1 MKKLTV
7 ALLFL
12 MCAGCQ
18 YFGYQDDNCTNEPDQ
33 PACDGSHPVEGH
45 RK

>member
-7 ALLFL
+7 IVLFL

-18 YFGYQDDNCTNEPDQ
+18 YFSYQDDNCVNDPNQ
-33 PACDGSHPVEGH
+33 PGCDASHPVEGH